1 MNKKRRPM
9 KTKNV
14 HEPVEKAKSVFAKAG
29 KTKIWKKL
37 FSDQV
42 DYKKIEEMKREMQMK
57 YYYPRF

>member
-1 MNKKRRPM
+1 M
-9 KTKNV
+9 KTKNA
-14 HEPVEKAKSVFAKAG
+14 HEPVEKSKSAFAKVR